1 MRSTYPLS
9 KTDQIIEDLAA
20 DQFQFSNLTID
31 SLSKYLKSPIQGESL
46 IKLNLLFSNKA
57 EGILAFQKNN
67 DVVTVILTAFNAES
81 GINFKYDP
89 KHFPNTPDFT
99 QLVNYLNGKAILLN
113 RTNKEGVLGE
123 YFIQAIPEHY
133 DRQKIKHLKLHPQ
146 QTYLMVSNNYL
157 KMQPGSENFKVGGR
171 SISEL
176 EYADLKK
183 GNTVTVH
190 NPWFFVAK
198 QNQTNKV
205 EKINLYG
212 QYAYDIDLFKKS
224 YKRIE
229 GIKPA
234 IEPEFLARN
243 ISQFVEHIGKMIG
256 EKDFE
261 NKLMLGMENAYTAKK
276 GDWNYLFNHL
286 LFAANTSYVKNANN
300 PKEYIYP
307 FQQRG
312 YEITT
317 SLTEKS
323 IHLHPQGLSHDSL
336 VAIEITDPVKI
347 LDSLLK
353 SQQVSETVYDLSIEQ
368 LSNNK
373 NEGLKL

>member
-57 EGILAFQKNN
+57 QGILAFQKNN
-67 DVVTVILTAFNAES
+67 DVVSVILTAFNAES

-89 KHFPNTPDFT
+89 KHFPYTPDFT

-113 RTNKEGVLGE
+113 RTNKDGILGE

-133 DRQKIKHLKLHPQ
+133 DKQKIKHLKLHPQ

-198 QNQTNKV
+198 QNQPNKV

-261 NKLMLGMENAYTAKK
+261 NKLMLGMENAHTAKK

-286 LFAANTSYVKNANN
+286 LFAANTSYVKNGNN
-300 PKEYIYP
+300 QKEYIYP

-323 IHLHPQGLSHDSL
+323 IHLHPQGLSHDSS
-336 VAIEITDPVKI
+336 VSIEITDPVKI